1 MTVRHYSFTLNST
14 TPTELT
20 GIVSTSKRNGLTLI
34 LNTDKNNNVA
44 VFIGGDTVTSS
55 NFGYHMDAD
64 EMLNLAGFF
73 DATDRL
79 YAIAAAGGQGSPVLH
94 VLVVGA

>member
-1 MTVRHYSFTLNST
+1 MTVRHYNFTLNST

-20 GIVSTSKRNGLTLI
+20 GIVSTSKRNGLTII
-34 LNTDKNNNVA
+34 LNTDKNNNQA
-44 VFIGGDTVTSS
+44 VFIGGSTVSSTS
-55 NFGYHMDAD
+55 FGFHLDAD
-64 EMLNLAGFF
+64 ETLNLAGFF

-79 YAIAAAGGQGSPVLH
+79 YAICASGGAGSPILH

>member
-14 TPTELT
+14 TATELT
-20 GIVSTSKRNGLTLI
+20 GIVSTSKRNGLTI
-34 LNTDKNNNVA
+34 VLNTDKNNNVA
-44 VFIGGDTVTSS
+44 VFVGDSTVTSS
-55 NFGYHMDAD
+55 NFGFHLDAD
-64 EMLNLAGFF
+64 ESLNLSGFF

-79 YAIAAAGGQGSPVLH
+79 YAICASGGAGSAILH